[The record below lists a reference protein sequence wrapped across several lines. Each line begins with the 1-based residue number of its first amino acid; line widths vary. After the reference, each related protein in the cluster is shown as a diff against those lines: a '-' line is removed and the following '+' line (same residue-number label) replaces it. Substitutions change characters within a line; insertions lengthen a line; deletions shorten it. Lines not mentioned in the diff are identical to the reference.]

1 MFSVAIV
8 GVGQLGSRHL
18 QGLAKLSKQSKFYVV
33 DPNKNSLIAAEQRF
47 NEVKISAQRNIS
59 YYQYISDLPGDID
72 LVIIATT
79 ANVRRGIIEKLLGQ
93 TIVKY
98 LILEKVVFQRSED
111 FVPIQKLLIDSGV
124 TSWVNCG
131 RRSFQFYKRLKNE
144 IKHEKINIKVE
155 GNNWGLAC
163 NSIHMIDLF
172 AFLTGRTDFDFDIDG
187 LDNLIVDSKRNGFK
201 ELIGSFTI
209 RTEGGDILELI
220 DNNKYVGDM
229 MISISYDNL
238 RYEIIES
245 KGLVFKHSS
254 DLNPVKDT
262 IYVPLQSELTGS
274 VVDQI
279 LETGASSLTLYD
291 ECMRYHIPML
301 DAFNK
306 HFTKIKVS

>member
-1 MFSVAIV
+1 
-8 GVGQLGSRHL
+8 
-18 QGLAKLSKQSKFYVV
+18 
-33 DPNKNSLIAAEQRF
+33 
-47 NEVKISAQRNIS
+47 
-59 YYQYISDLPGDID
+59 
-72 LVIIATT
+72 
-79 ANVRRGIIEKLLGQ
+79 
-93 TIVKY
+93 VKY

-306 HFTKIKVS
+306 HFTKINNKTSTICPIT